1 MVGRRAH
8 DGGVVLVN
16 ENHCALPMVLE
27 EQAGKEEQGVGRQLV
42 LPVASCDTGEECP
55 FLRRERG
62 ALGEVTVPQVLA
74 HDVLLDGAP
83 PLASGLGLGVVEGE
97 MDDRIGAV
105 VLAERHGVLVPDG
118 HGREDVVI
126 GCLGGGVG
134 WRDLEIAV
142 QHAQVEGLPE
152 SARPTEER
160 GLRAAAEEVSDEQR
174 LVDDDGVAHGRHD
187 LDAVGLRLI

>member
-1 MVGRRAH
+1 MPR
-8 DGGVVLVN
+8 
-16 ENHCALPMVLE
+16 
-27 EQAGKEEQGVGRQLV
+27 
-42 LPVASCDTGEECP
+42 
-55 FLRRERG
+55 
-62 ALGEVTVPQVLA
+62 
-74 HDVLLDGAP
+74 
-83 PLASGLGLGVVEGE
+83 
-97 MDDRIGAV
+97 
-105 VLAERHGVLVPDG
+105 
-118 HGREDVVI
+118 
-126 GCLGGGVG
+126 GGVG

>member
-62 ALGEVTVPQVLA
+62 ALGEVAVPQVLA

-126 GCLGGGVG
+126 GCLGG
-134 WRDLEIAV
+134 
-142 QHAQVEGLPE
+142 E
-152 SARPTEER
+152 S
-160 GLRAAAEEVSDEQR
+160 
-174 LVDDDGVAHGRHD
+174 DGA
-187 LDAVGLRLI
+187 ISK